1 MKQYNRIM
9 LGRGG
14 QYSEQCVQE
23 GFIGGDYTIRQ
34 ELTHFLC
41 KDWQFFKNNVCP
53 IYLQAKP
60 DKSKISAS
68 LCCKM
73 LWTICKGLNIGDI
86 ILSPNGNGEYFVGEI
101 TGDYYYN
108 PKGILPHRRPVE
120 WFKTK
125 IARSDMSLELQ
136 NATGIVGTCCNISQY
151 ASEIDSFINT
161 KPISSSS
168 ISSDIENYAE
178 FAMEK
183 HLEDF
188 LIKNWKNTPLGIKYE
203 IYEEDGEPIGQQYP
217 SDTGPMDILAISKDK
232 KELLFIE
239 LKKGRVSDVVIG
251 QIQRYMGY
259 ISSEL
264 AEPDQ
269 TVKGVIIGLNG
280 DLKLKRALSMTN
292 NIEFYKY
299 KINFSLEK

>member
-9 LGRGG
+9 LGKGG
-14 QYSEQCVQE
+14 QYSKQCVQE
-23 GFIGGDYTIRQ
+23 GFIGGNYNIRKD
-34 ELTHFLC
+34 LTDFLN
-41 KDWQFFKNNVCP
+41 KDFEYFKNNACQ
-53 IYLQAKP
+53 IYLQANPAKT
-60 DKSKISAS
+60 KVSAS

-86 ILSPNGNGEYFVGEI
+86 ILSPNGDGEYYVGQI
-101 TGDYYYN
+101 TGDYYYDPN
-108 PKGILPHRRPVE
+108 NILPHRRPVE
-120 WFKTK
+120 WFKPR
-125 IARSDMSLELQ
+125 IARIDMSQELR
-136 NATGIVGTCCNISQY
+136 NATGIVGTCCDITQY
-151 ASEIDSFINT
+151 ASEIDCLINIKT
-161 KPISSSS
+161 TNSS
-168 ISSDIENYAE
+168 IKAEIEDYAE
-178 FAMEK
+178 FEMEK

-188 LIKNWKNTPLGIKYE
+188 LIKNWRNTPLGRNYD
-203 IYEEDGEPIGQQYP
+203 IYEEDGEPIGKQYP

-232 KELLFIE
+232 KELLVIE